1 MRFFVILIGV
11 ILLTTSCKKSDEN
24 SELNLAQITSKV
36 KNLTFMQDA
45 LNTLSEV
52 RDMNSKK
59 INPNLTDDAK
69 VQDYIRKINSSKSK
83 QELVSVFNSA
93 GIQESDE
100 LLNKLELINNN
111 ILKVYLA
118 VPELKQLTAQDRTQ
132 IFTEIYKEHQLI
144 NKLKLQSDFLGKLNL
159 SKNMFAEEDFTC
171 YHNFSRSYTSCENT
185 FDYELIVIWL
195 GFGEVMRG
203 SFGVALKPALFSAL
217 MLSGAAY
224 IHREMCIQN
233 TFADFNICSQEYL

>member
-1 MRFFVILIGV
+1 
-11 ILLTTSCKKSDEN
+11 
-24 SELNLAQITSKV
+24 
-36 KNLTFMQDA
+36 MQDA
-45 LNTLSEV
+45 LNILSEV
-52 RDMNSKK
+52 REMNSKK

-132 IFTEIYKEHQLI
+132 IFTEILKEHQLI
-144 NKLKLQSDFLGKLNL
+144 NKLKFQSYFLAKLNL
-159 SKNMFAEEDFTC
+159 SNKIALEDFSC
-171 YHNFSRSYTSCENT
+171 YHNFNLNYNTCQTNYIYAMLTIWSTVAITSFFSE
-185 FDYELIVIWL
+185 
-195 GFGEVMRG
+195 GFVAQPA
-203 SFGVALKPALFSAL
+203 VALAFLLSAVVEL
-217 MLSGAAY
+217 QRSACESDA
-224 IHREMCIQN
+224 
-233 TFADFNICSQEYL
+233 FASFNICSQSLVSFD

>member
-24 SELNLAQITSKV
+24 SELNLSQITSKV

-132 IFTEIYKEHQLI
+132 IFTEILKEHQLI
-144 NKLKLQSDFLGKLNL
+144 NKLKFQSDFLAKLNL
-159 SKNMFAEEDFTC
+159 SNKIALEDFSC
-171 YHNFSRSYTSCENT
+171 YHNFSRSYTSCQDT
-185 FDYELIVIWL
+185 FDVALLITWVGL
-195 GFGEVMRG
+195 GEAVAG
-203 SFGVALKPALFSAL
+203 SFGIAVYPALGTALTLSAGIYL
-217 MLSGAAY
+217 Q
-224 IHREMCIQN
+224 REMCIQD
-233 TFADFNICSQEYL
+233 ADVSFKICAQSMQ

>member
-69 VQDYIRKINSSKSK
+69 VQDYIRKINS
-83 QELVSVFNSA
+83 
-93 GIQESDE
+93 
-100 LLNKLELINNN
+100 
-111 ILKVYLA
+111 
-118 VPELKQLTAQDRTQ
+118 
-132 IFTEIYKEHQLI
+132 
-144 NKLKLQSDFLGKLNL
+144 
-159 SKNMFAEEDFTC
+159 
-171 YHNFSRSYTSCENT
+171 
-185 FDYELIVIWL
+185 
-195 GFGEVMRG
+195 
-203 SFGVALKPALFSAL
+203 
-217 MLSGAAY
+217 
-224 IHREMCIQN
+224 
-233 TFADFNICSQEYL
+233 